1 MSRTALALGLLLCG
15 TFGGTAHAAADPY
28 RWCAQY
34 AGRDGSQNCYFLTLE
49 QCRGALDGASA
60 FCRPNTFYTG
70 PAVEREGRRVHRSSR
85 S

>member
-15 TFGGTAHAAADPY
+15 MLGGTAHADPY

-34 AGRDGSQNCYFLTLE
+34 AGRGGAQNCYFLTLK
-49 QCRGALDGASA
+49 QCRGALDGAAA

-70 PAVEREGRRVHRSSR
+70 PAVEREDRRNRRGSR
-85 S
+85 Y